1 MSQIAH
7 VVEEIEEE
15 DLEEEVKDEVYVM
28 LRSSIVGVQYY
39 KGIFLD
45 STGNYRTDTYD
56 QASWVAGRKSGW
68 FDSLIINTIGGCCFS
83 RGRYVQP
90 TVHGLCRNAIQVKNI
105 GGTQVG
111 HIPRNVASKLAP
123 LMDNGFITVE
133 GVMHEGN
140 CECFSPGKFHS

>member
-45 STGNYRTDTYD
+45 STRNYRTDTYD
-56 QASWVAGRKSGW
+56 
-68 FDSLIINTIGGCCFS
+68 
-83 RGRYVQP
+83 
-90 TVHGLCRNAIQVKNI
+90 
-105 GGTQVG
+105 
-111 HIPRNVASKLAP
+111 
-123 LMDNGFITVE
+123 
-133 GVMHEGN
+133 
-140 CECFSPGKFHS
+140 